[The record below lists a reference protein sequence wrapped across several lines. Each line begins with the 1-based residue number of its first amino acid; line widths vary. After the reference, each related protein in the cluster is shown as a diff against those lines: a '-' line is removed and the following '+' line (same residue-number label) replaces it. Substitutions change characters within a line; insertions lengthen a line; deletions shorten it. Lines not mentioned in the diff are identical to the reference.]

1 MQRRRRTIFL
11 SWTVLRKLPEM
22 TRSICTLVL
31 LGAVVLGLL
40 ASPGCGG
47 AEATKSGKIAIVCT
61 VGMVADVVKHVAG
74 DKAEVVTLM
83 GAGIDPHGYK
93 PTRDDVVR
101 LQNADMVFYNGLL
114 LEGKMTETLRKLGE
128 SKPVIAITDG
138 VDRAKLLVPEGGHG
152 EHDPH
157 VWMDASL
164 WAQTA
169 NVVATK
175 LSERDPANASTYRAN
190 ADDFAKRCTELYAY
204 GKTTLA
210 QIPTENRVLVTSH
223 DAFSY
228 FGRAYGIEVLGV
240 QGISTESEANVRD
253 INHLVDL
260 LVTRNVKAVFV
271 ESSVPPK
278 NLQAVIEGA
287 KSRGKTI
294 TIGGELYSDAM
305 GAAGTYE
312 GTYLG
317 MIDHNITTVARALGA
332 PAPEKGWQGKLGSK

>member
-1 MQRRRRTIFL
+1 MY
-11 SWTVLRKLPEM
+11 K
-22 TRSICTLVL
+22 SICTLML
-31 LGAVVLGLL
+31 LGAVFVGLL
-40 ASPGCGG
+40 PLSGCGG
-47 AEATKSGKIAIVCT
+47 TDASASGKIVIVCT
-61 VGMVADVVKHVAG
+61 VGMVADVVKLVAG
-74 DKAEVVTLM
+74 DKAEVITLM
-83 GAGIDPHGYK
+83 GAGVDPHGYK

-101 LQNADMVFYNGLL
+101 LQNADMVFYSGLL
-114 LEGKMTETLRKLGE
+114 LEGKMTETLRKLEG
-128 SKPVIAITDG
+128 SKPVVAITDG
-138 VDRAKLLVPEGGHG
+138 VDRAKLLVPPGGHG

-169 NVVATK
+169 SVVATK
-175 LSERDPANASTYRAN
+175 LAERDPANASTYRVN
-190 ADDFAKRCTELYAY
+190 ADDFVRRCADLHEY
-204 GKTTLA
+204 GKTTLG

-228 FGRAYGIEVLGV
+228 FGRAYGIDVLGV

-260 LVTRNVKAVFV
+260 LVSRNVKAVFV
-271 ESSVPPK
+271 ESSVSPK

-287 KSRGKTI
+287 KSRGKTV
-294 TIGGELYSDAM
+294 TVGGELFSDAM

-332 PAPEKGWQGKLGSK
+332 KAPEKGWQGKLK